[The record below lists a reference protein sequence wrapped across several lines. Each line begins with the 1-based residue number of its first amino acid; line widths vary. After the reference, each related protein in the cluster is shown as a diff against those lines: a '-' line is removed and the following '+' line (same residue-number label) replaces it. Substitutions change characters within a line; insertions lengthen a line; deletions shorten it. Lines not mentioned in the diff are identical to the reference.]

1 MNEKSYKPLEPVAG
15 LQFLRNTE
23 LGVLKALQNNR
34 YKITPI
40 DTLHRHDCDLY
51 ERWFPKTIDSLIPL
65 GLVRKR
71 YFSSGEYT
79 TTVEGNKKAI
89 EGIFF
94 YLNQI
99 NSFGGLSMS
108 ERSAIVRVK
117 DFVHLT
123 TPFSQS
129 DVTSMLGTVGANSFK
144 NVTRTMVEKGILL
157 QTIKPGTATL
167 RIYLVTQKARNAVL
181 AWTKITEI
189 IQKAQQEAEP
199 FVCHRDGKFTG
210 KTLSITR

>member
-108 ERSAIVRVK
+108 ERSA
-117 DFVHLT
+117 
-123 TPFSQS
+123 S
-129 DVTSMLGTVGANSFK
+129 D
-144 NVTRTMVEKGILL
+144 
-157 QTIKPGTATL
+157 
-167 RIYLVTQKARNAVL
+167 
-181 AWTKITEI
+181 
-189 IQKAQQEAEP
+189 
-199 FVCHRDGKFTG
+199 
-210 KTLSITR
+210 SITRATALAVLSLLNGNQAMSTNFACGASKTPLMGRVRNGEAG